1 MTGNWYFNILN
12 RTAPEEIDAIIELLF
27 RPENDRVRL
36 ILSKY
41 CDTREEM
48 AINAKMMFGITYT
61 KEDGVKFPIK
71 TIEEKKAAE

>member
-12 RTAPEEIDAIIELLF
+12 RTDPEEIDAIIELLF

-48 AINAKMMFGITYT
+48 AINAKMMFGLKYT
-61 KEDGVKFPIK
+61 KDGK
-71 TIEEKKAAE
+71 IEYSTMPSDEKKPIE